1 VSTPDPDAA
10 VLGRVDSPAL
20 HAELAAALD
29 DKAARVSQLMGRVVD
44 ATHASPRAS
53 GYRARISLRTD
64 REGRLGFTRPGTHDF
79 VPAAHA
85 PLARDRINAVLP
97 ALPPLRGLGSLE
109 LRTDDERVVLSAWSP
124 RKGKGARNRRNRGA
138 SGETRAQL
146 KALVGAIP
154 GLDGVALD
162 GGALAGSALLHPE
175 VRGVRLH
182 VGPAS
187 FFQVNLEVN
196 ATLVAA
202 VVEHVAAAEPAGIL
216 DLYSG
221 VGNLSLPMARET
233 GAPVT
238 LIESH
243 PQATADARKAARA
256 AGITVDAR
264 AANADR
270 YQAGDAFF
278 DVAVLDPP
286 RAGAKGVLAQLV
298 VTRPRRIVYV
308 SCHAHALA
316 RDVREATRAGYR
328 IRHLAVFDMFP
339 QTPHVET
346 LCVLEA

>member
-1 VSTPDPDAA
+1 VSTSETDAA
-10 VLGRVDSPAL
+10 VLGRASSPAL
-20 HAELAAALD
+20 REEVAATLE
-29 DKAARVSQLMGRVVD
+29 DKAARVSKLMGRPVD
-44 ATHASPRAS
+44 ARHASPRAS

-64 REGRLGFTRPGTHDF
+64 REGRLGFTRPGTHEF
-79 VPAAHA
+79 LPAAHA

-97 ALPPLRGLGSLE
+97 ALPLLPGLGGLE
-109 LRTDDERVVLSAWSP
+109 LRTDDERVVLAAWSP

-138 SGETRAQL
+138 SKETRAQL
-146 KALVGAIP
+146 QALVGAIP

-162 GGALAGSALLHPE
+162 GGAVAGAAVLHPQ
-175 VRGVRLH
+175 VHGVRLH

-196 ATLVAA
+196 AALVAA
-202 VVEHVAAAEPAGIL
+202 VVQHVAAARPAGIL

-221 VGNLSLPMARET
+221 VGNLSLPMALET

-238 LIESH
+238 LVESH

-256 AGITVDAR
+256 AGIAVDAR

-286 RAGAKGVLAQLV
+286 RAGARGVLSQLI
-298 VTRPRRIVYV
+298 VTRPRRIIYV

-316 RDVREATRAGYR
+316 RDVREATRAGYE
-328 IRHLAVFDMFP
+328 IAHLAVFDMFP